1 MNNTILILNNSD
13 ETISLLKILFSDEGY
28 NLIVAKSGAEAIEK
42 TDDSLDL
49 IIMDLELEGENG
61 FLVCGSLREKTNAPI
76 IIISRMNS
84 DSEKGFAFSA
94 GADDYLTIPFSYNEL
109 SSRAKSHIRRYL
121 VYKGKETKANGN
133 IMQVKNLVVNTQ
145 TQLVTVND
153 QKVSLTTTEYNMLVL
168 MMRERKRVFSFE
180 EIYEKIWKEPYFYK
194 ANNTIMVHVLKL
206 RKKIENNAKKP
217 EIIKT
222 AWGKGYYID

>member
-109 SSRAKSHIRRYL
+109 SSRAKAHIRRYL

>member
-13 ETISLLKILFSDEGY
+13 ETINLLKILFGNEGY
-28 NLIVAKSGAEAIEK
+28 NLIIAKSGAEAIEK

-49 IIMDLELEGENG
+49 IIMDIELQGENG
-61 FLVCGSLREKTNAPI
+61 VFVCGGLREKTNAPI
-76 IIISRMNS
+76 IIISRLDS

-94 GADDYLTIPFSYNEL
+94 GADDYLSVPFSYNEL
-109 SSRAKSHIRRYL
+109 ISRAKAHIRRYC
-121 VYKGKETKANGN
+121 VYKGKETKADGS
-133 IMQVKNLVVNTQ
+133 IIRVKNLVVNTQ
-145 TQLVTVND
+145 NQLVTVD
-153 QKVSLTTTEYNMLVL
+153 DKRVPLTTTEYNMLVL

-180 EIYEKIWKEPYFYK
+180 EIYEKIWREPYFYK
-194 ANNTIMVHVLKL
+194 ANNTIMVHILKL
-206 RKKIENNAKKP
+206 RKKIEANTGKP

>member
-109 SSRAKSHIRRYL
+109 SSRAKAHIRRYL

-145 TQLVTVND
+145 AQLVTVND